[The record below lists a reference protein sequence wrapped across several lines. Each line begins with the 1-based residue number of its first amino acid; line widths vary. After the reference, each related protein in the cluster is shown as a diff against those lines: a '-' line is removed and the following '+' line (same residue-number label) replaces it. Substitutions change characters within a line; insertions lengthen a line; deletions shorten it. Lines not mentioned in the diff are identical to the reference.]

1 MHEHQKANTMSN
13 DNFSDAFGSSTPAEV
28 PGEKPQYDNTNRG
41 SIWKNERKREGKQDA
56 DFTGTLNVDGKEYW
70 VNAWRRKDGASA
82 RAPAL
87 SFSIRAKVNETSAD
101 DGIPD

>member
-1 MHEHQKANTMSN
+1 MSN
-13 DNFSDAFGSSTPAEV
+13 DNFGDAFGTTSEPEFTPS
-28 PGEKPQYDNTNRG
+28 EKPQYDNTNRG

-82 RAPAL
+82 KAPAL
-87 SFSIRAKVNETSAD
+87 TFSIRAKVNESSPD
-101 DGIPD
+101 DQIPD